1 MLTLSIEEKLDI
13 PGKFRLR
20 SDNCNVI
27 VKGGFLRNQN
37 IIQALLFVHIFLL
50 IPFLAS
56 AASFTGKVVKVSD
69 GDTIQVLR
77 NGRAEKIRLA
87 GIDCPEKKQA
97 FGQAAKRFT
106 LNLAAQKV
114 VTVEVETKDRYGRSI
129 GEVFLPDGR
138 SLNQELVRAGYAW
151 MYRKYSSDATLAA
164 LESEARAARRGLWAD
179 SNPVPPWDWRRGI
192 KKANSS
198 ELTAQVK
205 PANSKSCGKKRYC
218 KEMTSC
224 AEAIYFLQTCGVSSL
239 DRDGD
244 GVPCESLCR

>member
-1 MLTLSIEEKLDI
+1 M
-13 PGKFRLR
+13 
-20 SDNCNVI
+20 
-27 VKGGFLRNQN
+27 RNPN
-37 IIQALLFVHIFLL
+37 IIQVLLLAQIFLFVPL
-50 IPFLAS
+50 LAS

-77 NGRAEKIRLA
+77 SGRAEKIRLA

-106 LNLAAQKV
+106 LNLAAQKI

-164 LESEARAARRGLWAD
+164 LESEARAARRGLWAEPK
-179 SNPVPPWDWRRGI
+179 PVPPWDWRRGV
-192 KKANSS
+192 KKVNSS
-198 ELTAQVK
+198 GLTAQATPSNNK
-205 PANSKSCGKKRYC
+205 DCGQKKYC

-224 AEAIYFLQTCGVSSL
+224 AEARYFLETCGVSSL